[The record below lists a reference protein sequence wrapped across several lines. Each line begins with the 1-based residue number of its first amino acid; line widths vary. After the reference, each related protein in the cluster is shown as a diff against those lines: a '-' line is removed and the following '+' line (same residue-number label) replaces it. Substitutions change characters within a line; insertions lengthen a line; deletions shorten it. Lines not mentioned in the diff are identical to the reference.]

1 MLFEHNLGENCGAVT
16 RPPTVPKADIKPI
29 PGTVKPRPPIL
40 LGGYGPERKATEE
53 ESKTLRHKE
62 VLEQLRE
69 LTGFDILKAR
79 VITLR
84 SQVVAGT
91 NYLVKYISS
100 DGERNLVFLA
110 QIFEPLPFTG
120 EPAIVNAVSTDSVT
134 EDSAVPT
141 DLTPT
146 PPIPSPS
153 GNIGDRCKSDSDCL
167 SDLFCGGDGI
177 CTEFLLPGGWSR
189 EIEPSNDD
197 QGFFLDEEILTQLR
211 E

>member
-120 EPAIVNAVSTDSVT
+120 EPAIVNAISTDSVS
-134 EDSAVPT
+134 EDSAIPARI
-141 DLTPT
+141 TPT
-146 PPIPSPS
+146 PPIPSPP
-153 GNIGDRCKSDSDCL
+153 GNIGDRCRSDSDCL
-167 SDLFCGGDGI
+167 EPLFCGDGM
-177 CTEFLLPGGWSR
+177 CAELFLPGGWSP
-189 EIEPSNDD
+189 EIEASFDD
-197 QGFFLDEEILTQLR
+197 QDFFLDEGILN
-211 E
+211 